1 MTTEIVRIPHKSGYM
16 YRAYRKCKSC
26 GEIDL
31 ALCGAKG
38 NFRSEYCHACT
49 SEVTFQLWDGEFIY
63 YKTKHSVK
71 RLYKR
76 TCFICGK
83 TEYLRVNKD
92 GFFNSPYCR
101 SCKNMARGIMRHGC
115 PLGYNTD
122 DSDRD
127 AYKCLGCKL
136 AACYFD
142 INDIQIGNITPHK
155 LERVKNGKIN
165 QDKIADRTGA
175 TK

>member
-1 MTTEIVRIPHKSGYM
+1 MVRVPYNSGYY
-16 YRAYRKCKSC
+16 YRRERICKGC

-31 ALCGAKG
+31 ALCNAKG
-38 NFRSEYCHACT
+38 NFRCEYCLACALEK
-49 SEVTFQLWDGEFIY
+49 SFQKWDEDWIY
-63 YKTKHSVK
+63 SNDRCK

-76 TCFICGK
+76 TCFICGRVQ
-83 TEYLRVNKD
+83 YLRVNRD
-92 GFFNSPYCR
+92 GYFNSPYCR
-101 SCKNMARGIMRHGC
+101 SCINTARAILRRGC
-115 PLGYNTD
+115 PHNFAID
-122 DSDRD
+122 ESNSERFE
-127 AYKCLGCKL
+127 CLTCKL

-142 INDIQIGNITPHK
+142 INDIQLGNITPHK

>member
-1 MTTEIVRIPHKSGYM
+1 MVTQEIIRSGNN
-16 YRAYRKCKSC
+16 YRTYRKCKGC

-31 ALCGAKG
+31 ALCDAKG

-76 TCFICGK
+76 TCFICGRVQ
-83 TEYLRVNKD
+83 YLRVNRD
-92 GFFNSPYCR
+92 GYFNSPYCR
-101 SCKNMARGIMRHGC
+101 SCMNTARAILRRGC
-115 PLGYNTD
+115 PHNFAID
-122 DSDRD
+122 ESNSERFE
-127 AYKCLGCKL
+127 CLTCKL